1 MVVSPTLHQKKSTL
15 TFSLTATS
23 HSSYMTNRSK
33 AHFTPKKKPGIFSNG
48 VQKKFLDKVNKSQK
62 DKKPATYMLFRHKY
76 GQFKNKCIYLKQKGL
91 LKGNES
97 IKTSKR
103 YR

>member
-1 MVVSPTLHQKKSTL
+1 MVVSPTLNQKKSTL

-23 HSSYMTNRSK
+23 HSFYMTNRSK
-33 AHFTPKKKPGIFSNG
+33 AHFTPKKTGLFSKG
-48 VQKKFLDKVNKSQK
+48 VQKKFLEKVNESEK
-62 DKKPATYMLFRHKY
+62 DTKPATYMLFRHKY
-76 GQFKNKCIYLKQKGL
+76 VQFKNKCICLKQKAL

>member
-15 TFSLTATS
+15 TFSLTATY
-23 HSSYMTNRSK
+23 HSFYMTNRSK
-33 AHFTPKKKPGIFSNG
+33 ADFTPKKPRIFSKG

-76 GQFKNKCIYLKQKGL
+76 GQFKNKCICLKQKGL

-97 IKTSKR
+97 IKTSK
-103 YR
+103 